1 MPSFSPWAVTVTLS
15 RGITATCE
23 NSEPAGFQHLV
34 QPQTWL
40 CAVWP
45 FSDTV
50 TFASEHL
57 HCSVPPLKFAAA
69 GLMPLSTAG
78 WMEGA
83 LAMVDISSVWIVR
96 RVDGCCSPPGRCGI
110 EHAYWCSRQQREAYS
125 CRTRRRA
132 PSVIDHRADRLAF
145 VHQVEAVV
153 DPRQWQYV

>member
-57 HCSVPPLKFAAA
+57 HCNVPPLKFAAA

-83 LAMVDISSVWIVR
+83 LAMMEFLLGQGRSPGWRMLRAARAVWDRTRTTVT
-96 RVDGCCSPPGRCGI
+96 
-110 EHAYWCSRQQREAYS
+110 WCSQQQREAYS
-125 CRTRRRA
+125 RASTRV
-132 PSVIDHRADRLAF
+132 SN
-145 VHQVEAVV
+145 
-153 DPRQWQYV
+153 